1 MCEMSLLF
9 TGQVKSV
16 MRKKVFRDNEVSLN
30 AIGCKRQH
38 ER

>member
-9 TGQVKSV
+9 TDQVKSV
-16 MRKKVFRDNEVSLN
+16 MRKKVSRDNEVSLTV
-30 AIGCKRQH
+30 IGCKRQH